1 MREAA
6 DGMGQHIRIR
16 IQERDLRVVRQPRVL
31 EEVASTRPDVQMPSA
46 YTLAVLLH
54 ESRGW
59 APPHNVA
66 VEPKDQGIID
76 PQERT
81 LYTSWPA

>member
-1 MREAA
+1 
-6 DGMGQHIRIR
+6 MGQHIRIR
-16 IQERDLRVVRQPRVL
+16 IQERNLRVKWQPRL
-31 EEVASTRPDVQMPSA
+31 LQEVPSTGPDVQMPLA
-46 YTLAVLLH
+46 HTLPVLLH
-54 ESRGW
+54 ESRGR